1 MKLKGSELTRGDYIS
16 LGKAVAKFNR
26 TINEL
31 KTEENKSY
39 LPDEIKYKDVSER
52 IVKKSE
58 LDRYI
63 KNLRSFS
70 KENSNIYLTEAG
82 EKITVWE
89 RDILE
94 NEKNVAI
101 RRMNKSL
108 KKVNQYDKDTIT
120 TLRSTIKNFKNL
132 ENLSKENFK
141 DSVKRIHKLGASDYE
156 WRRALQYRQNY
167 YKALEGIS
175 HYENYEKFKKRLDRY
190 TNPINFYKF
199 IQKSETMKDLFVYYK
214 EGSGMVVG
222 EFSSS
227 EDAFNY
233 ALENDYKI
241 KID

>member
-39 LPDEIKYKDVSER
+39 LPDEIQYKNVSET

-63 KNLRSFS
+63 KNLRNFS
-70 KENSNIYLTEAG
+70 KENDGLYLTESG
-82 EKITVWE
+82 EQITKWE
-89 RDILE
+89 RDVLE
-94 NEKNVAI
+94 TERNIAI

-120 TLRSTIKNFKNL
+120 TLESNIKNFKNL
-132 ENLSKENFK
+132 ENLSKEDFK
-141 DSVKRIHKLGASDYE
+141 DTVKRIHKLGATDYE
-156 WRRALQYRQNY
+156 WRRALQYRKNY
-167 YKALEGIS
+167 YEALEGIS
-175 HYENYEKFKKRLDRY
+175 NYKNYEKFKRRLDRY
-190 TNPINFYKF
+190 KNPINFYKF
-199 IQKSETMKDLFVYYK
+199 IQKSEVMKDLFVYYK
-214 EGSGMVVG
+214 GGQGLVVG
-222 EFSSS
+222 
-227 EDAFNY
+227 AFANDEEAFDY
-233 ALENDYKI
+233 ALENDYNM